1 MTDGAE
7 SLRVKLILSVLSG
20 KPIKLK
26 NIRRDEDEPGLQ
38 DYEVNL
44 LKLID
49 LITNGTR
56 TDINE
61 TGTSLYFVP
70 GLLIG
75 GTFEFDCKLERS
87 ISYYLQVLFCIGPFG
102 KKPLDITFKGITNDS
117 DDLSI
122 DYLKYSSIPV
132 IKRFI
137 GSDDGLELKIVRR
150 GAKPKGGGEVTFTCP
165 TKTKLIPINLTDP
178 GKIKRIR
185 GIAYAMRVAPAV
197 CNRLVETAKG
207 VLLKFLPDVYIVTDH
222 QKRENAGN
230 SPAFGLTLVAET
242 ISGTFLCGEACSISQ
257 DAVLGKDAQD
267 PSVPE
272 DIALLA
278 AKRLLEEVNRGGCI
292 DSSCQHLSFLFMA
305 LNQRDISRILSG
317 ILSPF
322 SIEFLRSLREN
333 FEVKFKIEPCRQNR
347 EIDINHKRLKEEKEE
362 AEREK
367 KNTKKRKRNLQ
378 LPQEIADDK
387 EDEIESDG
395 EIAKKKQKA
404 EAEETEKSVQD
415 YLRLGHEK
423 LLMSCLGIGFTNLT
437 KTLV

>member
-1 MTDGAE
+1 MTED
-7 SLRVKLILSVLSG
+7 SDCLLRIKLIVSLLSG
-20 KPIKLK
+20 KPLKLK
-26 NIRRDEDEPGLQ
+26 NIRRDADEPGLK

-75 GTFEFDCKLERS
+75 GKFDFDCKLERS
-87 ISYYLQVLFCIGPFG
+87 ISYYLQVLFCVAPFG
-102 KKPLDITFKGITNDS
+102 KQPLDVTFKGITNDS
-117 DDLSI
+117 DDLTI
-122 DYLKYSSIPV
+122 DYLKYSSIP
-132 IKRFI
+132 ILKRFL
-137 GSDDGLELKIVRR
+137 GTDEGLELKILKR
-150 GAKPKGGGEVTFTCP
+150 GAKPKGGGEVSFKCP
-165 TKTKLIPINLTDP
+165 TKIKLLPINLTDP

-185 GIAYAMRVAPAV
+185 GIAYAMRCAPAI

-207 VLLKFLPDVYIVTDH
+207 VLLKLLPDVYIITDH
-222 QKRENAGN
+222 QKRESAGN

-242 ISGTFLCGEACSISQ
+242 INGTFLCGEACSLSE
-257 DAVLGKDAQD
+257 AAFHGPNKKD

-272 DIALLA
+272 DIAVLA
-278 AKRLLEEVNRGGCI
+278 AKNLLEEIYRGGCV
-292 DSSCQHLSFLFMA
+292 DSSCQYLSFLFMA

-317 ILSPF
+317 ILSPY
-322 SIEFLRSLREN
+322 SIEFLRCLREN

-362 AEREK
+362 AEKDK
-367 KNTKKRKRNLQ
+367 KKKRKRNLQ
-378 LPQEIADDK
+378 LPQEIKDND
-387 EDEIESDG
+387 EDAVESDG
-395 EIAKKKQKA
+395 ELAKKKQKV
-404 EAEETEKSVQD
+404 EEDEQEKSVQD

-423 LLMSCLGIGFTNLT
+423 LLLSCLGIGFTNLT